1 MESRQAQSGHSVA
14 LPCLAW
20 RKPPTPVT
28 DETVSVV
35 LSGPDISIL
44 QRALRAFR
52 GVGKN
57 GDWDD
62 AMIDDVSSYLLSA
75 SDLINR

>member
-1 MESRQAQSGHSVA
+1 MKTAVNHNSAS
-14 LPCLAW
+14 LPCSDW
-20 RKPPTPVT
+20 REPPTPVT

-44 QRALRAFR
+44 QRALKAFR

-57 GDWDD
+57 GD
-62 AMIDDVSSYLLSA
+62 
-75 SDLINR
+75 